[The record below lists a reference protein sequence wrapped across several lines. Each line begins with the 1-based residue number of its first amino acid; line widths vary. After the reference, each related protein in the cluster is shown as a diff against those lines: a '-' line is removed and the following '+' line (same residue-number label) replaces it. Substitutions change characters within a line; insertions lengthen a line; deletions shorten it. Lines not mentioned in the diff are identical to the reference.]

1 MGTKLEFST
10 NISCAKWLLAYPSI
24 GLLVVV
30 SFNEEKLK
38 GVTYLDIFLSD
49 FNMFVNGRII
59 EIDFCSLSNFIVE
72 WMSFHNIVIL
82 DSFWLVDSLFT
93 IICCNVNF
101 SMFLWNCSLWMM
113 KQIQQWSGSM
123 IRLVTS
129 TLQNTLFITWTYLP
143 SNSNWLFLALSPMI
157 LFILQRFWSVLI
169 ALDLRA

>member
-38 GVTYLDIFLSD
+38 GVAYLDIFLSN
-49 FNMFVNGRII
+49 FNMFVNDRII

-93 IICCNVNF
+93 IICWNVNF
-101 SMFLWNCSLWMM
+101 SLFPWNCSLWMM

-157 LFILQRFWSVLI
+157 LFILQRFSSVLI
-169 ALDLRA
+169 APDLRA